1 MGKSKICTLMYHDVY
16 ETSNQDS
23 GFNIDSNYPY
33 KLHISSF
40 KEQICAIATYIRKYN
55 IDKNY
60 VQLSFDDGGISFYTI
75 IMPILEEYG
84 FKGYFYIATKYIGQN
99 GFLTEVMIK
108 EMAERGHY
116 IGGHSHTHR
125 QRMNDLSY
133 EELKEDWSKCIEIL
147 SSIIGKP
154 CIIASLPN
162 GFTSKT
168 IIRVLKEL
176 GVKKLYTSEPSEG
189 LQISEYMEIRGRYG
203 IRNTMSLDVVL
214 AIIFDKKY
222 KQKIRRKKVL
232 LNVAKKLMGRNY
244 IRIREYIFRHK

>member
-16 ETSNQDS
+16 EMSNRDS

-33 KLHISSF
+33 KLHISYF
-40 KEQICAIATYIRKYN
+40 EEQIRAIAAYIREYN

-60 VQLSFDDGGISFYTI
+60 VQLSFDDGGVSFYTI
-75 IMPILEEYG
+75 IMPMLEKYG

-99 GFLTEVMIK
+99 GFLTEAMIK

-133 EELKEDWSKCIEIL
+133 EELKEDWSKCIDTL
-147 SSIIGKP
+147 SGIIEKP
-154 CIIASLPN
+154 CINVSLPN

-168 IIRVLKEL
+168 IIRVLREL
-176 GVKKLYTSEPSEG
+176 GVKSLYTSEPSED
-189 LQISEYMEIRGRYG
+189 LQMSESMEIRGRYG
-203 IRNTMSLDVVL
+203 IRNTMSLDDVL
-214 AIIFDKKY
+214 EITFDEKRKL
-222 KQKIRRKKVL
+222 KLRRKKAL
-232 LNVAKKLMGRNY
+232 LNIAKKLMGRSY
-244 IRIREYIFRHK
+244 IKIREYIFRHK